1 MIMSDEFK
9 ELENQ
14 YKQINNNLKKDFE
27 EILRTIDF
35 KNLNFAEERYL
46 RDFWYRLFMTE
57 YCYVHDESIAE
68 VLKTEH
74 AELIAR
80 AYFMPD
86 QPSSHAEGRLSY
98 PYVFRMCD
106 RDPEKEKKYWE
117 RRQGDY
123 IGQKSLL
130 RESKVYY

>member
-1 MIMSDEFK
+1 MTIPDSFK
-9 ELENQ
+9 EYLNQ
-14 YKQINNNLKKDFE
+14 CEQIDNKLKRDFE
-27 EILRTIDF
+27 EILQTIDF

-57 YCYVHDESIAE
+57 YCYIHDEPIAE

-80 AYFMPD
+80 AYFQPD
-86 QPSSHAEGRLSY
+86 QPPSHAEGRLSY

-117 RRQGDY
+117 LRQGDY
-123 IGQKSLL
+123 IGQKSLR
-130 RESKVYY
+130 REAKVYY